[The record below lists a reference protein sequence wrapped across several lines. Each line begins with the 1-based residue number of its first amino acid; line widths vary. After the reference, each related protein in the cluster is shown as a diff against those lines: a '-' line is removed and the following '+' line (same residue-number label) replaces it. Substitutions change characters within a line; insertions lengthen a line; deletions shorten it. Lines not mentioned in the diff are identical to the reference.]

1 MPRSNPSLVNRR
13 SLIASALGLPAC
25 AAIPLRP
32 ALAAQTARPARGDR
46 APPFYQFRLGAAE
59 VTVVSDGPFA
69 LENPSDFFLGAEEG
83 GIDTLL
89 SENFL
94 PTDKLVL
101 QQNVL
106 VVDQGGKRVLFDAGM
121 GSFNLFGTST
131 GRLDRSLAG
140 AGISPRDIDAVVCS
154 HAHVD
159 HIGGLVG
166 DGGAATFPN
175 AEIYIDEADFAFWTD
190 DTRHGASL
198 RPFVEVAR
206 RSLLPHRDRIVFFK
220 DGEEFLP
227 GIQALAAP
235 GHTVGHTCFLITSGQ
250 EALCFSADLA
260 HHHIV
265 MLEQPR
271 LELAFDTDPK
281 QAVESRVRILDLLA
295 RERIALA
302 GYHFPW
308 PGIGHVA
315 KAGEGFRYVPQPMQF
330 VME

>member
-1 MPRSNPSLVNRR
+1 MPRGNPLLLDRR
-13 SLIASALGLPAC
+13 AVIMSSLGLAIGGAMSRKPAS
-25 AAIPLRP
+25 
-32 ALAAQTARPARGDR
+32 AAQTEMPPRDDR
-46 APPFYQFRLGAAE
+46 APPFYRFRLGSAE

-69 LENPSDFFLGAEEG
+69 LENPSAIFLGGDEG
-83 GIDTLL
+83 RIETLL
-89 SENFL
+89 SDNFL
-94 PTDKLVL
+94 PADKLVL
-101 QQNVL
+101 QQNIL
-106 VVDQGGKRVLFDAGM
+106 IVDQGGKRALFDAGM
-121 GSFNLFGTST
+121 GSFNLFGAST
-131 GRLDRSLAG
+131 GRLERSLAG
-140 AGISPRDIDAVVCS
+140 AGISPREIDAVVCS

-175 AEIYIDEADFAFWTD
+175 AQIYIDEADFEFWTD
-190 DTRHGASL
+190 DARHGARL

-206 RSLLPHRDRIVFFK
+206 RCLLPHRDRIIFFK

-235 GHTVGHTCFLITSGQ
+235 GHTVGHTCFLITSGK
-250 EALCFSADLA
+250 ETLCFGADLA

-271 LELAFDTDPK
+271 LEVAFDTDPK
-281 QAVESRVRILDLLA
+281 EAVASRLRILNLLA

-315 KAGEGFRYVPQPMQF
+315 RVGEGFRYVPTPMQL